1 MEGTEERSILAI
13 GKVGLTAT
21 NKTNWT
27 EKKRIS
33 VRTFLNTK
41 QAYTYISS
49 DEEGVDGF
57 LSHSYSWESD
67 TWKHVKKPRYQVS
80 RDMSTKIFY
89 GDREFVWICIGRVQY
104 EPGEGMLA

>member
-1 MEGTEERSILAI
+1 MRFKKKIFVES
-13 GKVGLTAT
+13 
-21 NKTNWT
+21 KTDGY
-27 EKKRIS
+27 EQKS

-57 LSHSYSWESD
+57 LSHSYSWEGD

-80 RDMSTKIFY
+80 RDMSTK
-89 GDREFVWICIGRVQY
+89 E
-104 EPGEGMLA
+104 